1 MAYSTLPISGINLAT
16 TTPISFAYTEVSTV
30 EAIPSFGPLG
40 TQTFGSDGKR
50 YVFGKAGVDIA
61 VSATTCIVNASTFVV
76 TTGTAGTYAGPTATS
91 VASGEF
97 AWFAATSV

>member
-1 MAYSTLPISGINLAT
+1 MAYSTLPISGVNLAT
-16 TTPISFAYTEVSTV
+16 TTPISFAYVNGATG
-30 EAIPSFGPLG
+30 EAIPNFGPLG

-50 YVFGKAGVDIA
+50 YVFGQAGTAIA
-61 VSATTCIVNASTFVV
+61 ASATTCIVNPSTFVV

>member
-1 MAYSTLPISGINLAT
+1 MAYSTLPISGVNLNDT
-16 TTPISFAYTEVSTV
+16 TNTSFAYTNGSTAV
-30 EAIPSFGPLG
+30 AIPAFGPLG
-40 TQTFGSDGKR
+40 TQTFGNDGKR
-50 YVFGKAGVDIA
+50 YVFGRAGAAIA
-61 VSATTCIVNASTFVV
+61 ASATNCIVNASTFVV

>member
-1 MAYSTLPISGINLAT
+1 MAYSTLPISGVNLNT
-16 TTPISFAYTEVSTV
+16 TTPIDFALVNGTTTET
-30 EAIPSFGPLG
+30 IPAFGPLG

-50 YVFGKAGVDIA
+50 YVFGQAGAAIA
-61 VSATTCIVNASTFVV
+61 ASATNCIVNASTFVV
-76 TTGTAGTYAGPTATS
+76 TTGTAGTYLGPTATS

>member
-1 MAYSTLPISGINLAT
+1 MTYSTLPISGVNLTT
-16 TTPISFAYTEVSTV
+16 TTPIEFAYVNGTTAES
-30 EAIPSFGPLG
+30 IPNFGPLG

-50 YVFGKAGVDIA
+50 YVFGKAGADIA
-61 VSATTCIVNASTFVV
+61 ASATNCIVNASTFVV

>member
-50 YVFGKAGVDIA
+50 YVFGQAGAAIA
-61 VSATTCIVNASTFVV
+61 ASATNCIVNASTFVV
-76 TTGTAGTYAGPTATS
+76 TTGTAGTYSGPTATS